1 MKGKP
6 EIRTFIQNLLVN
18 RGDERQ
24 FTDQES
30 LFESGRLQ
38 SIDAVDLVVFL
49 EDNFGI
55 DFATIGFDRNQID
68 TIDQI
73 CALTAGTTSHEG

>member
-6 EIRTFIQNLLVN
+6 EIRTFIQNLLLN

-55 DFATIGFDRNQID
+55 DFAMIGFDRNQID